1 ESMAALD
8 LHMDQKTESL
18 AANLRKAFSGIV
30 AGNVKAE
37 GILEIEKRGPFLI
50 DGDKELMT
58 KMDQLLNDFVEQHR
72 MKLPGGTDYV
82 PCYKIASRD

>member
-1 ESMAALD
+1 
-8 LHMDQKTESL
+8 MDQKTESL

-37 GILEIEKRGPFLI
+37 GILEIEKHGPFII
-50 DGDKELMT
+50 DGDKELMN

-72 MKLPGGTDYV
+72 MKLPGDTDYV
-82 PCYKIASRD
+82 PCYKIASND

>member
-1 ESMAALD
+1 MAALD
-8 LHMDQKTESL
+8 LHMDQRKESL

-37 GILEIEKRGPFLI
+37 SIREIEKYGPFLI

-58 KMDQLLNDFVEQHR
+58 KMDLLLNDFVEQHR
-72 MKLPGGTDYV
+72 MKLPGDTDYV
-82 PCYKIASRD
+82 PCYKIAPNIR